1 MTPEPILVTL
11 RITQTLESLNI
22 PYLIGGSFAST
33 AYGRIRT
40 TQDVDI
46 VAELTAK
53 HVPYLIAAVKE
64 DFYADEQMMLSA
76 IERRS
81 HFNLIHLE
89 TMFKVD
95 IFVTKERPFDREQL
109 TRREERLIDN
119 ENARTAFFASAEDTI
134 LSKLEWYQL
143 GGEQSER
150 QWLDIL
156 SILTLQKTNL
166 DHDYLQKWAE
176 ILQVDDLLSRALA
189 ALL

>member
-46 VAELTAK
+46 VADLTAK
-53 HVPYLIAAVKE
+53 HVPSLMAAVQE

-76 IERRS
+76 IERRT

-95 IFVTKERPFDREQL
+95 IFVPKKRPFDQEQL
-109 TRREERLIDN
+109 SRRIERLLN
-119 ENARTAFFASAEDTI
+119 NKGANSAFFASAEDTV
-134 LSKLEWYQL
+134 LAKLEWYRL

-166 DHDYLQKWAE
+166 DHTYLQKWADA
-176 ILQVDDLLSRALA
+176 LQVEDLLNRALA
-189 ALL
+189 ALS

>member
-46 VAELTAK
+46 VTDLTAEQ
-53 HVPYLIAAVKE
+53 VPPFLTAVQQ

-95 IFVTKERPFDREQL
+95 IFVPKKRPFDQEQL
-109 TRREERLIDN
+109 ARRVKRPLDKEGAN
-119 ENARTAFFASAEDTI
+119 TAYFASAEDTI
-134 LSKLEWYQL
+134 LAKFEWYRL

-166 DHDYLQKWAE
+166 DHAYLQKWAE
-176 ILQVDDLLSRALA
+176 ALQVEDLLNRALA
-189 ALL
+189 ALS